1 MTNELTT
8 NVQFKVDFKASEIT
22 IQNESQLK
30 EMVDKAVNHYSSMI
44 FTDANIPEA
53 KQAKADLNKVA
64 TLLDNE
70 RKAIKNE
77 YNKPLKSF
85 EDKIKTYVGQIKLVS
100 DGINESIQLYE
111 ETERSKRLEKIKDT
125 IKEMSENYSV
135 EVEEVGIRNN
145 WLNKSSFTA
154 KGEINKKTLEEIAAD
169 MTMIFKEKERV
180 IGEKAIIE
188 NYVKALGLEPY
199 SWLSQIDNGKTAAE
213 LMIEIDAA
221 LAKKK
226 AAEER
231 AIEQQKAHEEY
242 EAAMRELNETV
253 VEDKVI
259 DKNTGE
265 IVSELS
271 PKVEVEDTNKNTVTL
286 RLSGSHSQLTAL
298 NEFIVDSGIMVEVI
312 E

>member
-111 ETERSKRLEKIKDT
+111 ETERSKRLEK
-125 IKEMSENYSV
+125 
-135 EVEEVGIRNN
+135 
-145 WLNKSSFTA
+145 
-154 KGEINKKTLEEIAAD
+154 
-169 MTMIFKEKERV
+169 
-180 IGEKAIIE
+180 
-188 NYVKALGLEPY
+188 
-199 SWLSQIDNGKTAAE
+199 
-213 LMIEIDAA
+213 
-221 LAKKK
+221 
-226 AAEER
+226 
-231 AIEQQKAHEEY
+231 
-242 EAAMRELNETV
+242 
-253 VEDKVI
+253 
-259 DKNTGE
+259 
-265 IVSELS
+265 
-271 PKVEVEDTNKNTVTL
+271 
-286 RLSGSHSQLTAL
+286 
-298 NEFIVDSGIMVEVI
+298 
-312 E
+312 

>member
-145 WLNKSSFTA
+145 WLNKSS
-154 KGEINKKTLEEIAAD
+154 LLQ
-169 MTMIFKEKERV
+169 KEK
-180 IGEKAIIE
+180 
-188 NYVKALGLEPY
+188 
-199 SWLSQIDNGKTAAE
+199 
-213 LMIEIDAA
+213 
-221 LAKKK
+221 
-226 AAEER
+226 
-231 AIEQQKAHEEY
+231 
-242 EAAMRELNETV
+242 
-253 VEDKVI
+253 
-259 DKNTGE
+259 
-265 IVSELS
+265 
-271 PKVEVEDTNKNTVTL
+271 
-286 RLSGSHSQLTAL
+286 
-298 NEFIVDSGIMVEVI
+298 
-312 E
+312 